1 MKKNYILLPKNLP
14 VSAIFCI
21 FVADFEK
28 SITNYKLQMSYISVI
43 QFAEKYGISERT
55 VRNYCAAGKIDG
67 AFLTGKTW
75 NIPVDAV
82 LPKKGKNKLSPL
94 LARLREE
101 KASKLKGGIYHRTQ
115 IDLTYNSN
123 HIEGSK
129 LTKEQTR
136 YIFETNTLGITTE
149 NTSVDDI
156 LETVNHF
163 RCIDYVIDH
172 AMDKITEAHIK
183 QLHAI
188 LKTNTS
194 DSRKE
199 WFAVGDYKR
208 LANEVGEQETVAP
221 KDVHRHIKALLS
233 DYNALK
239 QVEFDDILDFHVR
252 FERIH
257 PFQDGNGRVGRLLLF
272 WQCLQSAQ
280 VPFIITEDLRLFYY
294 RGIQNWGETNG
305 YLRDTCLTAQ
315 DNYKAILEYFNIKQ

>member
-1 MKKNYILLPKNLP
+1 MQKYRNLLPKNLP

-28 SITNYKLQMSYISVI
+28 SITNYKSQMSYISVI

-172 AMDKITEAHIK
+172 ATDKITEAHIK

-199 WFAVGDYKR
+199 WFAVGDYKW

-280 VPFIITEDLRLFYY
+280 VPFIITEDLRFFYY

-315 DNYKAILEYFNIKQ
+315 DNYKALLEYFNIKQ